1 MHCPDCEYPLWNLT
15 SRVCPECGRAFRP
28 SEFELLPNTVQF
40 CCPGCMQV
48 YYGTGANGHLVPPE
62 FDCVTCGRHL
72 HMDDMIVR
80 PLSGPD
86 VQAQPERVPWLDPGK
101 GWVPRWLAT
110 IGWALVRPVTLMR
123 AAPLRSLWPSV
134 GFMAITACVVQILAL
149 TPILLFPLMI
159 GIMAAGGAAGRGGA
173 AVGAMSAGLGFFS
186 LATLL
191 AQGVFLLAWGLAAHA
206 LLRLTGKTRAG
217 ASRTFQALCFS
228 SGANIASATPCVGLY
243 FGWIWWLVSAVLM
256 VREGQ
261 RVSGARASLAVLT
274 LPVLALIGAVG
285 GYTWLLVSVLPLAA
299 SSAAPG
305 ALNRTQSVTHGII
318 QHATM
323 GTGRGPSHAIQL
335 VESGAVGSWTL
346 KDWATATTQPAVARV
361 PTTRVGREQLLNFET
376 LPLERKRAAI
386 LDAINALP
394 PNPVAHRLGDFVFT
408 YHGINLNNAD
418 ARLWL
423 VVYVG
428 DDAAPPAEYA
438 VGLADNTVTTVAAG
452 SFDAALAEQNAL
464 RESLGLP
471 PLPDLR
477 RITTT
482 QPAGSR

>member
-28 SEFELLPNTVQF
+28 SEFELRPNTVQF

-62 FDCVTCGRHL
+62 FDCVTCGRRL
-72 HMDDMIVR
+72 HMDEMILR
-80 PLSGPD
+80 PLSGPE
-86 VQAQPERVPWLDPGK
+86 VQTQPERVPWLDPGR
-101 GWVPRWLAT
+101 GWMRRWLAT
-110 IGWALVRPVTLMR
+110 VGWALVRPVTLMR

-134 GFMAITACVVQILAL
+134 GFAAISTGVVQVLAL

-159 GIMAAGGAAGRGGA
+159 GIMAAGAGPGGGA
-173 AVGAMSAGLGFFS
+173 AVGAMSAGLGIFS

-191 AQGVFLLAWGLAAHA
+191 AQGVFLLAWGLLAHA
-206 LLRLTGKTRAG
+206 LLRLTGETRAG
-217 ASRTFQALCFS
+217 AARTFQALCFS
-228 SGANIASATPCVGLY
+228 SGANIVSATPCIGMY

-274 LPVLALIGAVG
+274 LPVLAVLGVIGA
-285 GYTWLLVSVLPLAA
+285 YTWLLVSVLPTVA
-299 SSAAPG
+299 SSAGPSASD
-305 ALNRTQSVTHGII
+305 RTQWVTHGII

-335 VESGAVGSWTL
+335 VESGAVSSWMFE
-346 KDWATATTQPAVARV
+346 DRSTAATQPATARV
-361 PTTRVGREQLLNFET
+361 RTTRVGREQLLNFES
-376 LPLERKRAAI
+376 LPLERQRAAI

-394 PNPVAHRLGDFVFT
+394 ARPVAHRLGDFAFT

-423 VVYVG
+423 VVHVG
-428 DDAAPPAEYA
+428 DGAAPPAVYV
-438 VGLADNTVTTVAAG
+438 VGLADNTVKAVAVG
-452 SFDAALAEQNAL
+452 DFDAALAEQNAL

-471 PLPDLR
+471 PLPDPR
-477 RITTT
+477 QVTTT
-482 QPAGSR
+482 QPAGSH